1 MQTPDIAGKLVLAPM
16 AGFTDSPYRRIARR
30 HGAALV
36 YTELVSAEGIVR
48 GNRKTL
54 DLTRFTAEERPIA
67 IQLFGRDPAVM
78 AEAARRVEELG
89 PDLID
94 INMGCCA
101 PRVCSGGS
109 GAGLLLDPA
118 LAGAVAS
125 AVAGAVRL
133 PVSVKIR
140 IGWDDSSRNYRELL
154 PRIEDAGISLVAVH
168 GRTRAQK
175 YTGKADWKAIAEI
188 ASRTRL
194 PVIGNGDI
202 LSHSDALER
211 LGSSGCTAVMVGR
224 AAIGNPWIFDGT
236 HPSNSDLAGEVRTH
250 LGLMSEFYGERGII
264 LMRKHLARY
273 FHGFRNAARL
283 RAELVRA
290 MSFKEAIILVDRFES
305 GEFDGPE
312 E

>member
-48 GNRKTL
+48 ENRKTQ

-67 IQLFGRDPAVM
+67 IQLFGKDPSVM
-78 AEAARRVEELG
+78 AEAARRVEALG

-118 LAGAVAS
+118 HAGAIAA

-140 IGWDDSSRNYRELL
+140 IGWDDSSRNYRELI

-175 YTGKADWKAIAEI
+175 YAGKADWEAIAEI
-188 ASRTRL
+188 ASLSRL

-202 LSHSDALER
+202 LSYSDALER

-224 AAIGNPWIFDGT
+224 AAIGNPWIFNGT
-236 HPSNSDLAGEVRTH
+236 RPSDSGLAGEVRTH
-250 LGLMSEFYGERGII
+250 LGLMSEFYGERGIV

-283 RAELVRA
+283 RGELVRA
-290 MSFKEAIILVDRFES
+290 MSFKEAIILVDRFEN